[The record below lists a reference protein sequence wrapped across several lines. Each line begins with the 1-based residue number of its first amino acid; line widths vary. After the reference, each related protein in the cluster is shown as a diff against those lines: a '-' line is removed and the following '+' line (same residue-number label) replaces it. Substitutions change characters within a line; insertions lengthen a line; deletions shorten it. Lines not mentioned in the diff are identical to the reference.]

1 MDRADVTSGAAFKT
15 ALRGTAVLVVV
26 LVLSGLTAFF
36 YLRREMIA
44 ELEDQIVEDQ
54 IVLAQIYQ
62 HGGASELIDAINTL
76 RHPLP
81 TKLRALGLFDAEGA
95 VLAGNIDLAPDV
107 VGWSQVRL
115 SILQALPS
123 RDSAVTGTFHV
134 NRTTLDGFTLVV
146 GRNLEAAEA
155 KEDRLLF
162 ALSMMGLVVGASFLI
177 LGYGASL
184 SSLRKLDRM
193 ADVLDRVSQGDAVA
207 RLGLYEENDQIDRV
221 ASAMNVHLERL
232 SILMGTTK
240 ANAAAIAHDLR
251 TPLSRA
257 FLAVDKA
264 QLVIDRGEDPRS
276 SLDEIEAELSRLRSI
291 FDVILRISRLEQ
303 ATDDTTTA
311 PVELAPLLADLAE
324 TFGALAEDKGQS
336 LILNPAAAG
345 VAIRADAAMLS
356 QLVANLL
363 QNAITH
369 CPPDTAISLGAAADN
384 GIVRLWVA
392 DTGPGIPE
400 SEREKV
406 FELFYS
412 VDPNRTQ
419 GGNGLGLAL
428 VKAIAERLGGQITL
442 SDANPGLRVEIA
454 FPAPSENSDP

>member
-15 ALRGTAVLVVV
+15 ALRGTAVLVAV
-26 LVLSGLTAFF
+26 LVLSGVTAFF

-44 ELEDQIVEDQ
+44 ELEDQIIEDQ
-54 IVLAQIYQ
+54 IVLAQIYDQ
-62 HGGASELIDAINTL
+62 GGVDELIAAINTL

-81 TKLRALGLFDAEGA
+81 TKLRALGLFDASGK

-107 VGWSQVRL
+107 VGWSQTRL
-115 SILQALPS
+115 SILQAQPA
-123 RDSAVTGTFHV
+123 DAPAVLGTFHI
-134 NRTTLDGFTLVV
+134 NTTKLGGFTLVV
-146 GRNLEAAEA
+146 GRNLAASQA

-162 ALSMMGLVVGASFLI
+162 ALCMMGLVVGAAFLI
-177 LGYGASL
+177 MGYGASL

-193 ADVLDRVSQGDAVA
+193 AAVLDRVSQGDAAA
-207 RLGLYEENDQIDRV
+207 RLPVSRDNDQIDRV
-221 ASAMNVHLERL
+221 ARAMNVHLERL
-232 SILMGTTK
+232 SILMGTTR

-264 QLVIDRGEDPRS
+264 QLVIDRGEDPRNS
-276 SLDEIEAELSRLRSI
+276 IDEIEAELSRLRSI

-303 ATDDTTTA
+303 ATDDTTPA
-311 PVELAPLLADLAE
+311 SVALAPLLADLAE
-324 TFGALAEDKGQS
+324 TFAALAEDKGQT
-336 LILNPAAAG
+336 LNLTP
-345 VAIRADAAMLS
+345 VAPELTICADGAMVS

-369 CPPDTAISLGAAADN
+369 CPVGTVISLGAAAGN
-384 GIVRLWVA
+384 GSVHLWVA

-400 SEREKV
+400 AEREKV

-428 VKAIAERLGGQITL
+428 VKAIAERLGGRISL
-442 SDANPGLRVEIA
+442 SDANPGLRVDIA
-454 FPAPSENSDP
+454 FAASSEKSEA

>member
-1 MDRADVTSGAAFKT
+1 MDRANVTSGAAFKT
-15 ALRGTAVLVVV
+15 ALRGTAVLVAV
-26 LVLSGLTAFF
+26 LILSGVIAFF

-62 HGGASELIDAINTL
+62 HGGVSELIDAINTL

-81 TKLRALGLFDAEGA
+81 TKLRALGLFDAHGA

-107 VGWSQVRL
+107 VGWSEVQL
-115 SILQALPS
+115 SILHLEPS
-123 RDSAVTGTFHV
+123 ETPLASGTFHV
-134 NRTTLDGFTLVV
+134 NSTTLDGFKLVV

-162 ALSMMGLVVGASFLI
+162 ALSMMGIVVGAAFLI

-193 ADVLDRVSQGDAVA
+193 ADVLDRVSQGDAAA
-207 RLGLYEENDQIDRV
+207 RLGVSKDNDQIDRV
-221 ASAMNVHLERL
+221 ARAMNVHLERL

-264 QLVIDRGEDPRS
+264 QLVLERGEDPRT
-276 SLDEIEAELSRLRSI
+276 SLDEIEAELTRLRSI

-303 ATDDTTTA
+303 ATDDTSTA
-311 PVELAPLLADLAE
+311 PVALAPILADLAE
-324 TFGALAEDKGQS
+324 TFGALAEDKGQT
-336 LILNPAAAG
+336 LILNPVVPG
-345 VAIRADAAMLS
+345 LAIRADAAMLS

-369 CPPDTAISLGAAADN
+369 CPPETVISLGAAAEN

-400 SEREKV
+400 AERDKV

-442 SDANPGLRVEIA
+442 SDASPGLRVEVA
-454 FPAPSENSDP
+454 FPASAEISEI

>member
-1 MDRADVTSGAAFKT
+1 MDRANITSGAAFKT
-15 ALRGTAVLVVV
+15 ALRGTAVLVTV
-26 LVLSGLTAFF
+26 LVLSGVIAFF

-44 ELEDQIVEDQ
+44 DLEDQIVEDQ

-62 HGGASELIDAINTL
+62 HGGVTELIDAINTL

-81 TKLRALGLFDAEGA
+81 TKLRALGLFDAEGK

-107 VGWSQVRL
+107 VGWSQVQL
-115 SILQALPS
+115 SIIQESPVA
-123 RDSAVTGTFHV
+123 AVTGTYHV
-134 NRTTLDGFTLVV
+134 NRTTLDRFTLVV

-162 ALSMMGLVVGASFLI
+162 ALSMMGLVVGAAFLI

-193 ADVLDRVSQGDAVA
+193 ANVLDRVSQGDAAA
-207 RLGLYEENDQIDRV
+207 RLGLSEDNDQIDRV
-221 ASAMNVHLERL
+221 ARAMNVHLERL
-232 SILMGTTK
+232 SILMGTTR

-311 PVELAPLLADLAE
+311 PVALAPLLADLAE
-324 TFGALAEDKGQS
+324 TFGALAEDKGQT
-336 LILNPAAAG
+336 LVLNP
-345 VAIRADAAMLS
+345 VAPGLAVKADAAMLS

-363 QNAITH
+363 QNAINH
-369 CPPDTAISLGAAADN
+369 CPPETVISVGAAAEN
-384 GIVRLWVA
+384 QIVRVWVA

-412 VDPNRTQ
+412 LDPNRTQ

-428 VKAIAERLGGQITL
+428 VKAIAERLGGRITL
-442 SDANPGLRVEIA
+442 SDAAPGLRVEVA

>member
-15 ALRGTAVLVVV
+15 ALRGTAVLLVV
-26 LVLSGLTAFF
+26 LVLSGVTAFF

-44 ELEDQIVEDQ
+44 ELEDQIIEDQ

-62 HGGASELIDAINTL
+62 HGGVSELIDAINTL

-81 TKLRALGLFDAEGA
+81 TKLRALGLFDAHGA

-107 VGWSQVRL
+107 VGWSEVQL
-115 SILQALPS
+115 SITQSDPS
-123 RDSAVTGTFHV
+123 ETPFASGTFHV
-134 NRTTLDGFTLVV
+134 NTTKLDGFILVV
-146 GRNLEAAEA
+146 GRNLETAQT

-162 ALSMMGLVVGASFLI
+162 ALSMMGIVVGAAFLI

-193 ADVLDRVSQGDAVA
+193 AQVLDRVSQGDAAA
-207 RLGLYEENDQIDRV
+207 RLGVSKDNDQIDRV
-221 ASAMNVHLERL
+221 ARAMNVHLERL

-257 FLAVDKA
+257 FLAVDRA
-264 QLVIDRGEDPRS
+264 QLGLERGEDPRT
-276 SLDEIEAELSRLRSI
+276 SLDEIEAELTRLRSI

-311 PVELAPLLADLAE
+311 PVALAPVLADLAE
-324 TFGALAEDKGQS
+324 TFGALAEDKGQT
-336 LILNPAAAG
+336 LVLNPVPPG
-345 VAIRADAAMLS
+345 LAIRADAAMLS

-369 CPPDTAISLGAAADN
+369 CPPETVISLGAAAEN

-392 DTGPGIPE
+392 DTGPGIRE
-400 SEREKV
+400 AERDKV

-428 VKAIAERLGGQITL
+428 VKAIAERLGGRITL

-454 FPAPSENSDP
+454 FPASSEKSET

>member
-15 ALRGTAVLVVV
+15 ALRGTAVLVAV
-26 LVLSGLTAFF
+26 LVLSGVTAFF

-62 HGGASELIDAINTL
+62 AGGVGELIDAINTL

-95 VLAGNIDLAPDV
+95 VLAGNFDLAPDV
-107 VGWSQVRL
+107 VGWSQVQL
-115 SILQALPS
+115 SITQASPVAA
-123 RDSAVTGTFHV
+123 AVSGTFHV
-134 NRTTLDGFTLVV
+134 NRTSLDGFTLVV

-155 KEDRLLF
+155 KEDRLLL
-162 ALSMMGLVVGASFLI
+162 ALSLMGLVVGATFLI

-184 SSLRKLDRM
+184 TSLRKLDRM
-193 ADVLDRVSQGDAVA
+193 ADVLDRVSQGDAAA
-207 RLGLYEENDQIDRV
+207 RLGLSQDNDQIDRV
-221 ASAMNVHLERL
+221 ARAMNVHLERL
-232 SILMGTTK
+232 SILMGTTR

-257 FLAVDKA
+257 FLAVDRA

-303 ATDDTTTA
+303 ATDDTSTA
-311 PVELAPLLADLAE
+311 PVALAPLLADLAE
-324 TFGALAEDKGQS
+324 TFGALAEAKGQT
-336 LILNPAAAG
+336 LILG
-345 VAIRADAAMLS
+345 RVAPGLAVKADAAMLS

-369 CPPDTAISLGAAADN
+369 CPPGTVISLGAAADN
-384 GIVRLWVA
+384 RILRLWVA

-400 SEREKV
+400 AEREKV

-442 SDANPGLRVEIA
+442 SDAAPGLRVEIA
-454 FPAPSENSDP
+454 FPASSEKSET

>member
-1 MDRADVTSGAAFKT
+1 MDRANVTSGAAFKT
-15 ALRGTAVLVVV
+15 ALRGTAVLAAV
-26 LVLSGLTAFF
+26 LVLAGVTAFF

-62 HGGASELIDAINTL
+62 HGGVSELIDAINTL

-95 VLAGNIDLAPDV
+95 VLAGNVDLAPDV
-107 VGWSQVRL
+107 VGWSQIRL
-115 SILQALPS
+115 SVLQPQPS
-123 RDSAVTGTFHV
+123 GIAGVSGTFHV
-134 NRTTLDGFTLVV
+134 NRTTLDGFTLIV

-155 KEDRLLF
+155 KEDRLIF
-162 ALSMMGLVVGASFLI
+162 ALCLMGVVVGAAFLI

-193 ADVLDRVSQGDAVA
+193 ADVLDRVSQGDAAA
-207 RLGLYEENDQIDRV
+207 RLGVSEDNDQIDRV
-221 ASAMNVHLERL
+221 ARAMNEHLERL

-264 QLVIDRGEDPRS
+264 QLVIDRGEDPRM

-291 FDVILRISRLEQ
+291 FDVILRISRMEQ

-311 PVELAPLLADLAE
+311 RVALAPLLADLAE
-324 TFGALAEDKGQS
+324 TFGALAEDKGQT
-336 LILNPAAAG
+336 LILNPVAAG
-345 VAIRADAAMLS
+345 LAVKADAAMLS

-369 CPPDTAISLGAAADN
+369 CPPDTVISLGAAAEN
-384 GIVRLWVA
+384 QIVRLWVT

-400 SEREKV
+400 AEHDKV

-412 VDPNRTQ
+412 IDPNRTQ

-442 SDANPGLRVEIA
+442 SDAAPGLRVEIA
-454 FPAPSENSDP
+454 FPASAEKSEI

>member
-1 MDRADVTSGAAFKT
+1 MDRANVTSGAAFKT
-15 ALRGTAVLVVV
+15 ALHGTAVLVAV
-26 LVLSGLTAFF
+26 LILSGMTAFF
-36 YLRREMIA
+36 YLQREMIA

-62 HGGASELIDAINTL
+62 HGGVAELIDAINTL

-81 TKLRALGLFDAEGA
+81 TKLRALGLFDAHGA
-95 VLAGNIDLAPDV
+95 VLAGNIDHAPDV
-107 VGWSQVRL
+107 AGWSQIQL
-115 SILQALPS
+115 SILQSQPS
-123 RDSAVTGTFHV
+123 ETSAVSGTFQV
-134 NRTTLDGFTLVV
+134 QRSTLDGFTLVV
-146 GRNLEAAEA
+146 GRNLDAAYA

-162 ALSMMGLVVGASFLI
+162 ALSMMGLVVGATFLI

-193 ADVLDRVSQGDAVA
+193 VDVLDRVSQGDTAA
-207 RLGLYEENDQIDRV
+207 RLGLSRDNDQIDRV
-221 ASAMNVHLERL
+221 ARAMNVHLERL

-264 QLVIDRGEDPRS
+264 QLVIDRGGDPRN
-276 SLDEIEAELSRLRSI
+276 SLDEIEAELARLRSI

-303 ATDDTTTA
+303 STDDTATA
-311 PVELAPLLADLAE
+311 LVALAPLLADLAE
-324 TFGALAEDKGQS
+324 TFGALAEDKGQT
-336 LILNPAAAG
+336 LIVNPVAPG
-345 VAIRADAAMLS
+345 LAIRADAAMLS

-369 CPPDTAISLGAAADN
+369 CPPETVISLGAAAE
-384 GIVRLWVA
+384 GRTVRLWVA

-428 VKAIAERLGGQITL
+428 VKAITERLVGRITL
-442 SDANPGLRVEIA
+442 SDAAPGLRVEIT
-454 FPAPSENSDP
+454 FPAPVRNSEN